1 MRRVMMLLMPDV
13 LSVHLDNQEIAAFPL
28 GQSQLLSVLKS
39 SPPTP
44 YELEV
49 GIELLENAFMPLLSQ
64 LESESGFVATGAGFE
79 SLGHALHKSI
89 LMIDEVENCFVR
101 LAEVSEGYPPVL
113 EPLPTD
119 SDFYMQILIL
129 REFMHHLK
137 FDEVEI

>member
-1 MRRVMMLLMPDV
+1 MSSVMMMFTPDT
-13 LSVHLDNQEIAAFPL
+13 LSVHVDNQEIDSFLL
-28 GQSQLLSVLKS
+28 GQTHLSDVLKS
-39 SPPTP
+39 SPPSP

-49 GIELLENAFMPLLSQ
+49 AIELLENHFMPLHTKLPEDALLKVTGPGFSSLS
-64 LESESGFVATGAGFE
+64 SV
-79 SLGHALHKSI
+79 LGKAMLV
-89 LMIDEVENCFVR
+89 LDEIEDCFRR

-119 SDFYMQILIL
+119 QHFYMQILIL